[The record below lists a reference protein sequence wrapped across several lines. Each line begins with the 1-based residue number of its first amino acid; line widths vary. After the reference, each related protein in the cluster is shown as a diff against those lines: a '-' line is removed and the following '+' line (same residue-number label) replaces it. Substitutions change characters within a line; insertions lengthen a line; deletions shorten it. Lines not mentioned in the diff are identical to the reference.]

1 MVGLC
6 AMSRTTKQDG
16 IHLSGIQMVG
26 MLGIQAAFKYQTIW
40 CPISFQTVKYQT
52 NLVFRS
58 PLYLNF
64 LCAIAVQTFFF
75 IFFKSCEL
83 N

>member
-1 MVGLC
+1 MVSLC

-40 CPISFQTVKYQT
+40 CPISFQPVKYRA

-58 PLYLNF
+58 PLYSNF
-64 LCAIAVQTFFF
+64 LCTTAV
-75 IFFKSCEL
+75 
-83 N
+83 